1 MDKQLINE
9 KIEQLRRH
17 VKRLELKKPKS
28 ADQLIADIDLQ
39 ESITLNLTQAVQ
51 VAVDIASHIISTTE
65 ATAPSTMAG
74 AFEALEKLGVID
86 HETANNLKKAVGFR
100 NTAVHNYQTIDWKI
114 VFNICQNNIDEFKEF
129 VKQVSQYLN

>member
-51 VAVDIASHIISTTE
+51 VAVDIASHIISTSE
-65 ATAPSTMAG
+65 AKAPSTMAG

-86 HETANNLKKAVGFR
+86 HEIANNLKKAVGFR